1 MLIYFGADHRGF
13 ALKEQL
19 KPFVQNMGYE
29 VADLGAKTENPD
41 DDYPDYAIAVAGEI
55 AAAPTERKGILICGS
70 GAGMAITA
78 NKFRGV
84 RAAHSSSNDEA
95 YAARHDDDANIL
107 VIAADFT
114 KPELAQSMAKVF
126 LMTEFGTEEKYA
138 RRLKKIEAAEAQ
150 NA

>member
-13 ALKEQL
+13 ALKERL
-19 KPFVQNMGYE
+19 KPFVQNLGYE
-29 VADLGAKTENPD
+29 IADLGATAENPD
-41 DDYPDYAIAVAGEI
+41 DDYPDYAMAVAREI

-84 RAAHSSSNDEA
+84 RAAHSSSTDET
-95 YAARHDDDANIL
+95 YAARHDDDVNIL

-114 KPELAQSMAKVF
+114 KPELAEGMTKVF
-126 LMTEFGTEEKYA
+126 LMTDLGTEERYA
-138 RRLKKIEAAEAQ
+138 RRLKKIEQAEAQ

>member
-29 VADLGAKTENPD
+29 VADVGAATENPD
-41 DDYPDYAIAVAGEI
+41 DDYPDYAIAVAREI

-78 NKFRGV
+78 NKFRGI
-84 RAAHSSSNDEA
+84 RAAHSSSTDEA
-95 YAARHDDDANIL
+95 YAARHDDNANIL

-114 KPELAQSMAKVF
+114 KPELAQGMAKVF

-138 RRLKKIEAAEAQ
+138 RRLQKIEEAEGQ
-150 NA
+150 Q